1 MENKDD
7 LGGSLSK
14 ENKNNIIMEEAI
26 GLKSENING
35 NLKPESSSQGNVSM
49 IIDNIQLNKSDNDRE
64 KELQKEVENCIE
76 MNEKEVSHT
85 ACQITS
91 ENHVEEQGNAR
102 NWQSGS
108 RQSCIK
114 NAEGNYE
121 CSVCGKT
128 YKSGSSLSRHRRNHN
143 PDFTGF
149 HCDKCGGTF
158 KRLETLKKH
167 KQSCHDKRPDLNSN
181 EMMTKRSNQIIYND
195 SDQTGLCCDMCGETF
210 TRPAGLDRHRQMCQ
224 GKKHDMEEQEN
235 SETEESMDDHEV
247 TDSEDSTST
256 YVQETSETDDT
267 DEDKVDKHAL
277 SSHGSQ
283 NDGDI
288 SLQRNHETFTSK
300 LNTDQS
306 ADDRKINLRK
316 EVDNCIEMIEKKVSH
331 TACQITSENYVEEQG
346 NAQNWQSGSR
356 QSCIKNAEGNYECSV
371 CGKTYKNGCSL
382 SRHRRDHNPNFTGFH
397 CDKCGG
403 TFKRLEIL
411 KRHKQICNDEQ
422 QDLKSNEMMT
432 IRSNQIS
439 HSDSDQTG
447 LCCDMCGETF
457 TRPAGLDRHRQM
469 CQGKKHDMEEQENS
483 ETEESMD
490 DHEVT
495 DPEDST
501 YEQETSETDDT
512 DEDEVDKYALSS
524 HGSQNDDDLSFQ
536 RNHESLTSQ
545 LKTDQSADDKK
556 INLRKEVDNCIEMI
570 EKEVNHTA
578 CQITSENHVEEQGN
592 TQNGQSGSRQ
602 SCIKNADGNYECSVC
617 GKAYKS
623 ASSLYRHRRDHNP
636 NITGFHC
643 DKCDGT
649 FKRLEYL
656 KKHEKLC
663 QEEQLDLHTNELMTS
678 NELMTVRSNQVTVR
692 SSQIIY
698 SDSGQTGLC
707 CDMCGETFTRPS
719 GLDRHRQMCQGKKHD
734 MEEQKNSETEESMD
748 EHEVTDSEDSTY
760 EQEASETDDTEEDTV
775 DKHTLSSH
783 GSQNDD
789 DLSFQRNH
797 ASFTSQINTD
807 QPGGDRKIN
816 LRKEVDNCIEM
827 IEKEIVKSKDQIS
840 RANDVVLAEVNNS
853 CQSGRAVSAERDNQE
868 NTRCA
873 GCQKSFRTASDLRR
887 HMKLTLHN
895 SCSGSFSCLQCK
907 VSYDDIPL
915 HKKSLGHLSR
925 QQSLM
930 RALYSCKTC
939 HRSYYSIS
947 SLRKHKA
954 EAHKMSGSHVCNKCG
969 KLFQTQKLLE
979 DHSLVHNYMER
990 HNTPKKLMEQ

>member
-1 MENKDD
+1 MENMDD
-7 LGGSLSK
+7 HGGSLSK
-14 ENKNNIIMEEAI
+14 EDRNNVIMEEAI
-26 GLKSENING
+26 GLKRENIKG

-49 IIDNIQLNKSDNDRE
+49 IIDNTQLNKLGNDRE
-64 KELQKEVENCIE
+64 KELQKEVENCIK
-76 MNEKEVSHT
+76 MNEKEISHRT
-85 ACQITS
+85 YQITS
-91 ENHVEEQGNAR
+91 ENHVEEQGNTQ
-102 NWQSGS
+102 NGQSGS
-108 RQSCIK
+108 EENCIK
-114 NAEGNYE
+114 NSEGNYG
-121 CSVCGKT
+121 CSVCWKAC
-128 YKSGSSLSRHRRNHN
+128 KNDSSLSRHMRDHN
-143 PDFTGF
+143 PNFTRF

-158 KRLETLKKH
+158 IHLEYLKKH
-167 KQSCHDKRPDLNSN
+167 EHSCNDKTLDLNSS
-181 EMMTKRSNQIIYND
+181 EMMTMRSNQIMYSD

-210 TRPAGLDRHRQMCQ
+210 TRPSGLDRHRQMCQ
-224 GKKHDMEEQEN
+224 GKKHDMEAQEN
-235 SETEESMDDHEV
+235 DETEESMDEHKV
-247 TDSEDSTST
+247 TDSEDST
-256 YVQETSETDDT
+256 YEQETSEADDT
-267 DEDKVDKHAL
+267 DEDEVDKHAL
-277 SSHGSQ
+277 SSPGSQ
-283 NDGDI
+283 KDDDL
-288 SLQRNHETFTSK
+288 SFQRNHECFTSQ

-316 EVDNCIEMIEKKVSH
+316 EEVANCIEMIEKEVSH
-331 TACQITSENYVEEQG
+331 TTCQITSENPVEKQG

-356 QSCIKNAEGNYECSV
+356 QSCIKNSEGNYECSV
-371 CGKTYKNGCSL
+371 CGKTYKSGSSL

-411 KRHKQICNDEQ
+411 KRHNRLCKDKER
-422 QDLKSNEMMT
+422 DLNSNEMMS

-439 HSDSDQTG
+439 YSDSDQTG

-457 TRPAGLDRHRQM
+457 TRPAGLDRHKQM

-490 DHEVT
+490 EHEVT
-495 DPEDST
+495 DSEDST

-512 DEDEVDKYALSS
+512 EEDTVDKYTLSN

-536 RNHESLTSQ
+536 RNHASFTSQ
-545 LKTDQSADDKK
+545 LNTDQSADDRK

-570 EKEVNHTA
+570 EKEIIHTT
-578 CQITSENHVEEQGN
+578 CQITSENPVEEQGN
-592 TQNGQSGSRQ
+592 AQNGQSGSRQ
-602 SCIKNADGNYECSVC
+602 NRIKNAEGNYECSVC
-617 GKAYKS
+617 GKTYKS

-636 NITGFHC
+636 NFTGFHC
-643 DKCDGT
+643 DKCGGT

-656 KKHEKLC
+656 KKHEPLC

-692 SSQIIY
+692 SSKIIY
-698 SDSGQTGLC
+698 SDSVQTGLC

-719 GLDRHRQMCQGKKHD
+719 GLDRHRQMCHGKKHG
-734 MEEQKNSETEESMD
+734 MEAQENDETEESMD

-760 EQEASETDDTEEDTV
+760 EQETSETDDTEEDTV

-840 RANDVVLAEVNNS
+840 RAHDVVLAEVNNS

-873 GCQKSFRTASDLRR
+873 ACQKSFRTASDLRR

-930 RALYSCKTC
+930 RALYSCKIC

-969 KLFQTQKLLE
+969 KLFQTQKILE